1 MIGRT
6 IFNYGLTLLLLTGVA
21 HAQELYTP
29 RNIQQAIEKGTRTKT
44 GLPGKNYWQNFGKYD
59 VRVQLDPATKMVS
72 GTETILYTNNSPDT
86 LKRLAIR
93 FVKNVHKPNAVR
105 AAYASDDYLTSGL
118 KIKSFKLNGQVYD
131 VNSKDWGTVKLGD
144 FGQKILPGRTATLDI
159 SWEYPLSVESD
170 REGLLNASTFYC
182 AYAYPRVSVYD
193 DYNGW
198 DLLEHNGRQEFY
210 NGFNDYQF
218 EISVPK
224 NFVVWATGELTN
236 AADVLQ
242 KPILDRFEKSKVSD
256 TPIHIAT
263 DAEMKAGK
271 VTTQEAWNK
280 WKFKAT
286 YVPDFCFSVSD
297 NYIWDGGSVDLGS
310 KRVSVQSSYVA
321 GTADFE
327 QYIGWQQYC
336 IDWFSKNWPGVTYPY
351 PTMTAVQGFA
361 DMEYPMMI
369 NDSSV
374 PDNLVDAR
382 QTADHEIAHTYFP
395 FYMGI
400 NETRYGYMDEG
411 WATAL
416 EFWIGNAEIGAEK
429 NKELFKDARVKR
441 YIFDPSTEE
450 DQPLITMTSQLSGL
464 GYGNNA
470 YIKAALSYIALRD
483 YLGDELFKKALHHY
497 MELWHGKH
505 PTPWD
510 FFYSINAGAGQNLNW
525 YWKNWYFTNNYIDL
539 KVNGFKQLAGKNTL
553 TITNIGGFAIPFDVL
568 ITYTDGS
575 VETKHQTPSIWQHNE
590 KQVILTWTST
600 KKVKNITLDGGIFM
614 DYTAKDNSWDVIK

>member
-6 IFNYGLTLLLLTGVA
+6 IYLCGLTLLLLTTIA

-29 RNIQQAIEKGTRTKT
+29 RNIQAAIAKGTRTT
-44 GLPGKNYWQNFGKYD
+44 SGVPGKNYWQNVGKYD
-59 VRVQLDPATKMVS
+59 VKVQLDTGRKTVR
-72 GTETILYTNNSPDT
+72 GTETIIYTNNSPDT
-86 LKRLAIR
+86 LDRLAVR
-93 FVKNVHKPNAVR
+93 FVNNVHKPNAVR
-105 AAYASDDYLTSGL
+105 ANYASDDYLTSGL
-118 KIKSFKLNGQVYD
+118 KITSFKLNGKMYQVD
-131 VNSKDWGTVKLGD
+131 SKDWGTVALVD
-144 FGQKILPGRTATLDI
+144 FGKKIMPGSESTIAI
-159 SWEYPLSVESD
+159 SWEYPLSAESD
-170 REGLLNASTFYC
+170 RDGMLSASTFYC
-182 AYAYPRVSVYD
+182 AYSYPRISVYD

-198 DLLEHNGRQEFY
+198 DALEHNGRQEFY

-224 NFVVWATGELTN
+224 NFVVWATGELQN
-236 AADVLQ
+236 AAEVLQ
-242 KPILDRFEKSKVSD
+242 KPILDRFEKSKR
-256 TPIHIAT
+256 T
-263 DAEMKAGK
+263 DAVIHVATADEMKMGK
-271 VTTQEAWNK
+271 VTLQQDWNT
-280 WKFKAT
+280 WKFKAS

-297 NYIWDGGSVDLGS
+297 HYIWDASSVDLGT

-321 GTADFE
+321 GTPDFE

-374 PDNLVDAR
+374 PDNFVDAR

-416 EFWIGNAEIGAEK
+416 EFWIGNAEIGEEK
-429 NKELFKDARVKR
+429 NKELFKNSRVRR

-483 YLGDELFKKALHHY
+483 YLGDAVFKKALHHY
-497 MELWHGKH
+497 MDLWHGKH

-510 FFYSINAGAGQNLNW
+510 FFYSINAGAGQKLNW
-525 YWKNWYFTNNYIDL
+525 FWNNWYFTNHYIDL
-539 KVNGFKQLAGKNTL
+539 KVNSLKQSGRKNTL
-553 TITNIGGFAIPFDVL
+553 SIANVGGFAVPFDVL
-568 ITYTDGS
+568 ITYADGT
-575 VETKHQTPSIWQHNE
+575 VETKHQTPAIWQQNE
-590 KQVILTWTST
+590 KEATITWSSS
-600 KKVKNITLDGGIFM
+600 KKVHKVTVDGGIFM
-614 DYTAKDNSWDVIK
+614 DYTVKDNVWEALR